1 MNDNETDILLM
12 KRIADGDDGAARIL
26 INKWQ
31 KPLINFFYR
40 SVNSV
45 ATAED
50 LAQTTFIKLY
60 RSAPNYKPSAAFST
74 YLFHIAHNV
83 LISNF
88 RSASRRHAEPTD
100 PAELPAIAAEHD
112 ELSTNELEKSFA
124 HAVKNLPENQRSA
137 ILLLCQQELSYE
149 EIAAALNASVPAV
162 KTWIHRARQALR
174 ESLAIYLEK

>member
-12 KRIADGDDGAARIL
+12 KQIADGDDGAARVL
-26 INKWQ
+26 IRKWQ

-50 LAQTTFIKLY
+50 LAQTTFIKLC
-60 RSAPNYKPSAAFST
+60 RSAPNYKPCAAFST

-83 LISNF
+83 LVSNF
-88 RSASRRHAEPTD
+88 RSASRKNAEPTD
-100 PAELPAIAAEHD
+100 PSELPAVAVENS
-112 ELSTNELEKSFA
+112 ELSTNELERAFA
-124 HAVKNLPENQRSA
+124 IAVESLPENQRSA

-149 EIAAALNASVPAV
+149 EIARILGAGVPAV
-162 KTWIHRARQALR
+162 KTWIHRARLALR
-174 ESLAIYLEK
+174 ELLAEYLEH